1 MRAFLFLTLTL
12 LSLSGLGKADPEARR
27 RPSSRKQPFAAAN
40 KVQTGHYEMPEEDEA
55 VEKAEDAGDKRKGK
69 CM

>member
-40 KVQTGHYEMPEEDEA
+40 KVQTGHYEMPEEEGS